1 MMDFLYDNI
10 LAPNQISSM
19 PPKMQTTTPQEK
31 KVKSCI
37 FCKKS
42 APDVKISRE
51 HVLRAAFEKILP
63 GCTGTVLDQ
72 QTFDRNTAEITYK
85 KRRIPQSSYNFTVN
99 DVCKIC
105 NEGWMNVKVEIAA
118 EKFLFPLILGNEI
131 ELSKEATD
139 ILALWAAK
147 TAAVRSLID
156 AKPFAVP
163 PEHFSWLKENLTP
176 PPSTFIWLGRAEFT
190 PYSWT
195 RQRKFILQCNDNYV
209 RAHMTTIVIGHVA
222 FYILGCG
229 NNWGEEEFIST
240 ISDLN
245 GHPIFQIWPSTNA
258 THFNKLPAFGPAK
271 IKDLSSTRLNSSGMP
286 SAETLQALKD

>member
-1 MMDFLYDNI
+1 M
-10 LAPNQISSM
+10 
-19 PPKMQTTTPQEK
+19 T
-31 KVKSCI
+31 
-37 FCKKS
+37 
-42 APDVKISRE
+42 RE
-51 HVLRAAFEKILP
+51 HVLRAAFVKLLP

-72 QTFDRNTAEITYK
+72 LTFDRNTAEPTHK
-85 KRRIPQSSYNFTVN
+85 KKRIPQSSYNFTVN

-105 NEGWMNVKVEIAA
+105 NEGWLNVKVEIAA

-131 ELSKEATD
+131 ELPKQATD

-147 TAAVRSLID
+147 TAVVRSLID

-163 PEHFSWLKENLTP
+163 PEHFSWIKENLTP
-176 PPSTFIWLGRAEFT
+176 PPSTFVWLGRAEFT

-195 RQRKFILQCNDNYV
+195 RQRKFILQHDENFA

-229 NNWGEEEFIST
+229 NNFWEEDFMST
-240 ISDLN
+240 ISYLN

-258 THFNKLPAFGPAK
+258 THFNKLPAFGRAK
-271 IKDLSSTRLNSSGMP
+271 IKDLSSTRLNSLGMP
-286 SAETLQALKD
+286 STETLQAIKD